1 MTSKVSILW
10 REELAAV
17 MRGRF
22 AWVGA
27 ATILLAVGVLAAAGT
42 QDTWLDA
49 YGIIAYGLAPLA
61 FIPIAAC
68 VIASPRVHRFVECVF
83 TAPVERSHWLIAK
96 LLVLFTIGAAYYV
109 ALIPMMAVYVA
120 HVGVP
125 FLLGEFLIW
134 CAGLIAVSIAIGALI
149 GVSFIGRS
157 LAAPAGAGM
166 GVLLLYAGL
175 IPLQELM
182 VARGNGSTRIGHLT
196 LISPAVLLKNALGFT
211 LASAFI
217 PADTAATWV
226 CLAAIF
232 LGALVLTIWIFL
244 RAQGVE
250 TWEATR
256 AQKGIISLALFGMI
270 VLPAAFADTNYDK
283 PAPPS
288 TNAPPIRG
296 LFSRAGANLAL
307 TRPGGPVPTRC
318 CGTIL
323 NRDSEDLGTDE
334 RSSRDLLVLL
344 PVESSERIADLTIQV
359 AGENGLMVSAS
370 PWRMETHAWPN
381 ETGPP
386 ASDGHRVVNG
396 LVARVPVTL
405 EPTRPWDIG
414 GDRYPLTVRAT
425 YHLDGDPRMRS
436 FSARAAVDA
445 QIGSAIYQMSAA
457 ALSLPLVCIGA
468 AVRRWRRTR

>member
-1 MTSKVSILW
+1 MISAVWTLW
-10 REELAAV
+10 REELNAV
-17 MRGRF
+17 MRGSF
-22 AWVGA
+22 VWVGA

-42 QDTWLDA
+42 QDAWLDA

-61 FIPIAAC
+61 FIPISAC
-68 VIASPRVHRFVECVF
+68 VIASPRVNRFVECVF

-96 LLVLFTIGAAYYV
+96 LLVLFTIGAAYYC
-109 ALIPMMAVYVA
+109 ALLPMMAVYVA
-120 HVGVP
+120 HVGLP
-125 FLLGEFLIW
+125 FLLGEFLVW
-134 CAGLIAVSIAIGALI
+134 SAGLIAVSIAVGALI
-149 GVSFIGRS
+149 GVLFIGRS

-182 VARGNGSTRIGHLT
+182 VARGNGSTPIGHVT
-196 LISPAVLLKNALGFT
+196 LMSPAVLLKNALGFT

-217 PADTAATWV
+217 PADATATWA

-232 LGALVLTIWIFL
+232 LGALALTIWIFL

-256 AQKGIISLALFGMI
+256 AQKGIISLALLGMV

-283 PAPPS
+283 PAPPA

-323 NRDSEDLGTDE
+323 NRDSEDLGTNE

-344 PVESSERIADLTIQV
+344 PVESFERIADLDVQV
-359 AGENGLMVSAS
+359 MGENGLMVSAS
-370 PWRMETHAWPN
+370 PWRMETHAYQN

-396 LVARVPVTL
+396 LVARVPLTL
-405 EPTRPWDIG
+405 DPTNPWDIG

-425 YHLDGDPRMRS
+425 YRLDGDPRPRT

-445 QIGSAIYQMSAA
+445 QIASAVYQMSGAA
-457 ALSLPLVCIGA
+457 MLLPLVCLAA